1 MLKFTHSLVI
11 KGRHFTGYCTNMKRT
26 VFFISDRT
34 GITAE
39 LLGQSL
45 TAQFEDHV
53 EFMYHTIPF
62 VDDEEKALA
71 AVARINQTAIRD
83 GVPPLVF
90 ETIVRPEIRE
100 IILKSEAIL
109 LDFFHTYI
117 GPLEKELGV
126 RSSFSVGKSHSTD
139 DMQAYD
145 TRMSAVN
152 FALNNDDGATTKQYD
167 QADIILVGPSRCGK
181 TPTSLYLAMQFGIFA
196 ANYPFTDEDLP
207 NIKLNQGLAKNKHK
221 VYGLSIDP
229 MRLHEIR
236 TGRRPDSRYS
246 SFQQCMFETRE
257 VESLYRREKIPFIDT
272 TSRSVEELAVK
283 IMNDTGIE
291 RRIF

>member
-1 MLKFTHSLVI
+1 MLKFTHLLVI

-45 TAQFEDHV
+45 TAQFEDDV
-53 EFMYHTIPF
+53 KFTYHTIPF
-62 VDDEEKALA
+62 VDNEEKALA
-71 AVARINQTAIRD
+71 AVARINQTTIRD

-126 RSSFSVGKSHSTD
+126 HSSFSVGKSHSTD

-152 FALNNDDGATTKQYD
+152 FALNNDDGANTQQYD
-167 QADIILVGPSRCGK
+167 KADIILVGPSRCGK

-196 ANYPFTDEDLP
+196 ANYPFTEEDLP
-207 NIKLNQGLAKNKHK
+207 NIKLNSGLQKNKHK
-221 VYGLSIDP
+221 LYGLCIDP

-236 TGRRPDSRYS
+236 TVRRPNSTYS
-246 SFQQCMFETRE
+246 SFQQCMYEARE
-257 VESLYRREKIPFIDT
+257 IEALYRKENIPFINT

-283 IMNDTGIE
+283 IMSDTGIE